1 MATIKS
7 ILDDNNV
14 KLSPVSA
21 AAKLI
26 KSNGSEAD
34 ICRAI
39 VKTKAYQVAAVKQ
52 YVDMVIYPPTPV
64 AEKVEEKRA
73 SNGRAAEPPT
83 RR

>member
-34 ICRAI
+34 ICRSI

-64 AEKVEEKRA
+64 AEEEKKA